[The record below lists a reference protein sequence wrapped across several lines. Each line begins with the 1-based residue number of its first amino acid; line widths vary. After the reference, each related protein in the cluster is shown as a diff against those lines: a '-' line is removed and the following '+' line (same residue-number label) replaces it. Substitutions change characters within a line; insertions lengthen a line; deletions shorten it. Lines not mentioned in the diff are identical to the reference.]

1 MARQPFGGKRDKFL
15 TNNLIINDKES
26 AQLSTKLVSLDIQ
39 QRKEMARWER
49 EKNKL
54 SLPSIKTAKCE
65 RISLTPP
72 PSPTTSPLQSPVL
85 RRRGSENLATL
96 ATTRSEMS
104 ESKTRSSRGDSQF
117 SFGSDGLRRSK
128 SSQNLRLSMSPE
140 PARGVGSARFQA
152 NVAKIECPNG
162 NNQCSLGSDI
172 NGLRRSKSSQN
183 LRLSI
188 SPQPPRGVGSASP
201 RVLPRLSTMGQV
213 RLHRD
218 GKTSPPTDTG
228 RRFSAGLIPS
238 IQVDDS
244 SEILDEKVKKFNE
257 SLVKFTKEASQGKNI
272 ASPSEDD
279 LPPTEELLTPQR
291 PLAHRWK
298 SLPSILQATFKDE
311 NSAGEMTFCED
322 MTRCRYLRIPDKP
335 ALSIE
340 EIFDKD
346 PKQTAK

>member
-1 MARQPFGGKRDKFL
+1 MASQPAGGKKHRIL

-26 AQLSTKLVSLDIQ
+26 VQLSTKLASLDIQ
-39 QRKEMARWER
+39 QRKEMTRWER

-54 SLPSIKTAKCE
+54 SLPSIKTAPQCE

-72 PSPTTSPLQSPVL
+72 PSPTTSPLPSSVL

-96 ATTRSEMS
+96 AKVRSEMS
-104 ESKTRSSRGDSQF
+104 AGKNESPRGNDQF
-117 SFGSDGLRRSK
+117 SLGSDVNGLRRSK
-128 SSQNLRLSMSPE
+128 SSQNLRLSMSP
-140 PARGVGSARFQA
+140 
-152 NVAKIECPNG
+152 
-162 NNQCSLGSDI
+162 
-172 NGLRRSKSSQN
+172 
-183 LRLSI
+183 
-188 SPQPPRGVGSASP
+188 QPPASP
-201 RVLPRLSTMGQV
+201 RVLPRRCTMGQV

-218 GKTSPPTDTG
+218 GKTPILTDAG
-228 RRFSAGLIPS
+228 RRFSAGVIPS
-238 IQVDDS
+238 IQVEDS

-257 SLVKFTKEASQGKNI
+257 SLLKFTKEAKQGKNI
-272 ASPSEDD
+272 TIPSEDD

-311 NSAGEMTFCED
+311 NSSGEMTFCED
-322 MTRCRYLRIPDKP
+322 MKRCRYLRIPDKP